1 MKKKL
6 TAVMLVVVMAISL
19 IAHCMAAND
28 TIKVV
33 FEGKQLVFDVA
44 PVIENDRTLV
54 PMRAIFE
61 ALGYTVEWDGEN
73 RSIKA
78 TNKTD
83 EINMHIDFFTFWVN
97 GTAIQMDVAPT
108 IREGRTLVPL
118 RAVSEASGC
127 DVQWNEVSRTIY
139 IGRGEQRPESVMATA
154 EPTATPTPKPTS
166 PDLALNVTELELKEG
181 KSETLETTVKVN
193 LADKRIVWDS
203 SDHTI
208 ATVSRSGRVTALEEG
223 TCVITARAGDVVA
236 ECQVTVKNVP
246 KEPELEVKGYNTT
259 KLFVDNRNYL
269 TINIFNYG
277 EYPVTIKSTGE
288 YTYLAGAEGQVSNS
302 ITNESKYD
310 VYTQQLSCPETVIE
324 PSSYEVLTFTRTK
337 DEPKVGK
344 KVLKE
349 DFNETFTFRFEYDGK
364 EYTAKKIKVSTK
376 DDETIVKDFTY

>member
-1 MKKKL
+1 MKKKI
-6 TAVMLVVVMAISL
+6 TAVILVVMMAVNL
-19 IAHCMAAND
+19 LVHVIAADD

-54 PMRAIFE
+54 PMRTIFE

-78 TNKTD
+78 TSATD
-83 EINMHIDFFTFWVN
+83 EINMHIDFYTFWVN
-97 GTAIQMDVAPT
+97 GEAKQMDVAPT
-108 IREGRTLVPL
+108 IKEGRTLVPL

-127 DVQWNEVSRTIY
+127 EVQWNEVARTIY
-139 IGRGEQRPESVMATA
+139 IGRGSQHAESVMATA
-154 EPTATPTPKPTS
+154 EPTASPTPKPTS
-166 PDLALNVTELELKEG
+166 PDFVMDITELKLKEG
-181 KSETLETTVKVN
+181 ESETIETTVKAR
-193 LADKRIVWDS
+193 LADKRVVWDS

-208 ATVSRSGRVTALEEG
+208 ATVSRSGRVTGLEAG
-223 TCVITARAGDVVA
+223 TCTITAKVEDVVA
-236 ECQVTVKNVP
+236 ECQVTVTNVP

-277 EYPVTIKSTGE
+277 EYPVTIKGTGE
-288 YTYLAGAEGQVSNS
+288 YQYLAGAEGQATSV
-302 ITNESKYD
+302 TKESKYD
-310 VYTQQLSCPETVIE
+310 VYTQKLSCPETVIA
-324 PSSYEVLTFTRTK
+324 PSTYQVLTFTRTK

-349 DFNETFTFRFEYDGK
+349 DFNEAFTFQFEYDGK
-364 EYTAKKIKVSTK
+364 DYTAKKIQVSTK
-376 DDETIVKDFTY
+376 DDDKVVNDFTY